1 MPELTQYPETG
12 KHLQRFC
19 GDTIEFELT
28 SSEPVTGRAF
38 LCTNVGN
45 AAIHR
50 DEIIRRTEQR
60 LNQIGQDWN
69 NIPMQRTDEYSF
81 RVRLALS
88 EVGHFECKCGIVDD
102 DGNTTWVKGDNL
114 HLNVISADYCASNTV
129 YCAFV
134 RQFGANKTRSGSAL
148 PDGVTQESI
157 TRLDES
163 GYSVIPA
170 GGTFRGLIRELDHIV
185 DRLKCRIIH
194 LLPINPVPTT
204 YARMGRFGSPYA
216 SQDFTAVDPALA
228 EFDTKASPLEQF
240 FELVDAVH
248 RKNACIFLDIA
259 INHTGWASKLQE
271 EHPDW
276 FVRKDDGTYVSPGAW
291 GVTWGD
297 LIELDHKN
305 PPLWSYLANVFLT
318 WCRRGVDGFRC
329 DAGYMIPEA
338 AWEYIIAMVRREFPD
353 TVFLLEGLGGAT
365 EVTQALLDRAN
376 MDWAYSELFQN
387 YSRDQIEGYL
397 NYAWNES
404 CSNGIMIHYAETHD
418 NNRLAT
424 SGERY
429 ARLRTALS
437 ALASSCG
444 AFGFTN
450 GVEWFAKEKVDV
462 HQDSA
467 LNWGAETNQIDFIAR
482 LNTILALHPAFFNG
496 AFIRCIDSGS
506 PDAVVIIRT
515 NREAEHFILVAMNLN
530 CDRTVTAEWDAS
542 YATFTREKMYDLI
555 SGRRLDILSVRGHKW
570 SLPLSPGRVVCLSP
584 EQQWIPKIEEAAAG
598 GRLEYDHLED
608 QQAAALVLTA
618 LTAKRK
624 TPVLADDD
632 VPALTRRLRESPEG
646 FLQDLFSD
654 RPEIPYVV
662 WNWPTDLR
670 REIIVAPGRS
680 ILVAAPVRF
689 RFFIVR
695 NEDNRV
701 IASARSIHCKDGR
714 FVSIVPPLPTP
725 DKPTE
730 LRVAVFVSE
739 GDELRRDTA
748 VLMLMPRD
756 IDKAVVSLTR
766 DEFFMKGRTF
776 LQANGRGGA
785 VHVCIETGR
794 LLSRYDAI
802 MLANLHPEIP
812 VDRHIMW
819 RRFRMWMI
827 YRARRQ
833 QITSEMID
841 RFHIASDGG
850 AVLGFKVP
858 VGNARVVGLM
868 LKLSMIPE
876 KNAVRASFLRYAYT
890 GSGETIDDSEPVQL
904 LISPDL
910 EDRNFH
916 CLTKASE
923 GPQDTFP
930 AAVTESPRGFV
941 FRPAS
946 DRIFRMTAS
955 SGTFRR
961 ADEWSY
967 MNYQE
972 NEAERGLDPNCDL
985 YSPGYFK
992 CSLNGNETLHL
1003 IGQIMTSE
1011 DEPKI
1016 SPVPE
1021 EKPCYDRMTDD
1032 LQTVMLNSL
1041 KAFIVKRGDLKTVI
1055 AGYPWFLDW
1064 GRDTL
1069 IFVRGLITEPVF
1081 HEDVKQILVQFASL
1095 VKDGTICN
1103 MISGTDTGNRDTSDA
1118 PLWLFIGVRDMCV
1131 ALGNKDFLKTKVKDR
1146 GTLLDLLVE
1155 LAEGLVKGTPN
1166 GIACDAESGLIFSPA
1181 HFTWMDTNYPA
1192 GTPREGYPVEIQA
1205 LWYASLRFLAE
1216 SLPEKQAARW
1226 SELAA
1231 RVKESFLKY
1240 FPLKEEGFLSDCLHC
1255 KPGTPA
1261 SKAEPDDHLRPNQ
1274 LLAITLGLVE
1284 DKKLRRI
1291 ILLNT
1296 SELLVPGG
1304 IRSLADRPVK
1314 YPLPVYGADG
1324 KLLNDPYHPYQG
1336 HYCGDEDTRR
1346 KVAYHNG
1353 TAWTW
1358 QMPLFPEAYYIT
1370 HGRFG
1375 RATAI
1380 SLLSSMAVQLD
1391 NGCIMHMPEILD
1403 GDYPHKPRGCDA
1415 QAWGLS
1421 EYYRVWKLLHPAS
1434 KSTGKDHE

>member
-1 MPELTQYPETG
+1 MPELKQYPEAG
-12 KHLQRFC
+12 AHLQRFC
-19 GDTIEFELT
+19 GDVVEFVLT
-28 SSEPVTGRAF
+28 GSEPLAGRAF
-38 LCTNVGN
+38 LCTNIGN

-50 DEIIRRTEQR
+50 DEIILHAERR
-60 LNQIGQDWN
+60 LNPIGQDWN
-69 NIPMQRTDEYSF
+69 NIPMQRVDEYSF
-81 RVRLALS
+81 RVRLALA

-102 DGNTTWVKGDNL
+102 DSNTTWVGGDNV
-114 HLNVISADYCASNTV
+114 HLNVISSAYCASNTV

-134 RQFGANKTRSGSAL
+134 RQFGANKARPASAL
-148 PDGVTQESI
+148 PPGVTDEGI
-157 TRLDES
+157 AALDDA
-163 GYSVIPA
+163 GYSVIPG

-185 DRLKCRIIH
+185 GKLKCRIIH

-248 RKNACIFLDIA
+248 RRNACIFLDIA

-271 EHPDW
+271 ERPDW
-276 FVRKDDGTYVSPGAW
+276 FVRQNDGTFVSPGAW

-305 PPLWSYLANVFLT
+305 PSLWSYLADVFLT

-338 AWEYIIAMVRREFPD
+338 AWEYIIATVRREFPD
-353 TVFLLEGLGGAT
+353 TVFLLEGLGGAL
-365 EVTQALLDRAN
+365 EVTRALLDRAN

-387 YSRDQIEGYL
+387 YSRRQIEGYL

-404 CSNGIMIHYAETHD
+404 STNGLMIHYAETHD
-418 NNRLAT
+418 NNRLAA

-429 ARLRTALS
+429 AMLRTALS
-437 ALASSCG
+437 AMASSCG

-462 HQDSA
+462 HRDSA
-467 LNWGAETNQIDFIAR
+467 LNWGASPNQIEFIAR

-496 AFIRCIDSGS
+496 AFVKCIDSGS
-506 PDAVVIIRT
+506 PDAVALIRT
-515 NREAEHFILVAMNLN
+515 NRDAEHFILSAMNLN
-530 CDRTVTAEWDAS
+530 CDCTTTVRWDIS
-542 YATFTREKMYDLI
+542 YARFTREKMYDLI
-555 SGRRLDILSVRGHKW
+555 SGRRMDILFQHDHKC
-570 SLPLSPGRVVCLSP
+570 SLPLSPGQVVCLSP
-584 EQQWIPKIEEAAAG
+584 EPEWLPKIEEAAAG
-598 GRLEYDHLED
+598 DRLKYDHLEE
-608 QQAAALVLTA
+608 QQAAALALRA
-618 LTAKRK
+618 LTAKRGA
-624 TPVLADDD
+624 PVLADEDI
-632 VPALTRRLRESPEG
+632 PALARRLRESPEG
-646 FLQDLFSD
+646 FLQELFEGQAD
-654 RPEIPYVV
+654 IPYVV
-662 WNWPTDLR
+662 WKWPEDLH
-670 REIIVAPGRS
+670 REVMIASGRS
-680 ILVAAPVRF
+680 ILVSSPVRF
-689 RFFIVR
+689 RFHLVR
-695 NEDNRV
+695 SDGRV
-701 IASARSIHCKDGR
+701 VASARSISCSDGR
-714 FVSIVPPLPTP
+714 FVSIVPPLPAP
-725 DKPTE
+725 DRPLE
-730 LRVAVFVSE
+730 LKVSVFVSKD
-739 GDELRRDTA
+739 GELRRDTSA
-748 VLMLMPRD
+748 LMLLPAD
-756 IDKAVVSLTR
+756 IGRAVVSLTR
-766 DEFFMKGRTF
+766 DEFFLKGRTF
-776 LQANGRGGA
+776 LQTNGRGAA
-785 VHVCIETGR
+785 VHVCVESGR

-802 MLANLHPEIP
+802 LLANLHPEIP

-819 RRFRMWMI
+819 RRLRVWLIFRG
-827 YRARRQ
+827 RRQ
-833 QITSEMID
+833 MITTEMID
-841 RFHIASDGG
+841 TFHIAADGG
-850 AVLGFKVP
+850 AVWRFQVP
-858 VGNARVVGLM
+858 VGNARIVGLA
-868 LKLSMIPE
+868 LKFSIIPDR
-876 KNAVRASFLRYAYT
+876 NAVRASFHRYACT
-890 GSGETIDDSEPVQL
+890 GSGRTISDEEPVFL

-916 CLTKASE
+916 CSTKASE

-930 AAVTESPRGFV
+930 AAVAVSARGFT
-941 FRPAS
+941 FSPAP

-955 SGTFRR
+955 FGTFRR
-961 ADEWSY
+961 SDEWMY

-972 NEAERGLDPNCDL
+972 IEAERGLDPNCDL

-992 CSLNGNETLHL
+992 CSLNGNDTLYL
-1003 IGQIMTSE
+1003 IGQIMTSA

-1016 SPVPE
+1016 SPVPG
-1021 EKPCYDRMTDD
+1021 EKPDYGMMNDD
-1032 LQTVMLNSL
+1032 LETVMLNSL
-1041 KAFIVKRGDLKTVI
+1041 RAFIVKRGGLKTVI

-1069 IFVRGLITEPVF
+1069 IFVRGLIPEPSF
-1081 HEDVKQILVQFASL
+1081 HEDVRKILLQFASL
-1095 VKDGTICN
+1095 AKDGTICN
-1103 MISGTDTGNRDTSDA
+1103 MIAGTDTGNRDTSDA
-1118 PLWLFIGVRDMCV
+1118 PLWLFIGVRDLCE
-1131 ALGNKDFLKTKVKDR
+1131 ALGSRDFLKTPVADR
-1146 GTLLDLLVE
+1146 GTLLDMLVE

-1166 GIACDAESGLIFSPA
+1166 GIACDPESGLVFSPA

-1205 LWYASLRFLAE
+1205 LWYASLRFLADA
-1216 SLPEKQAARW
+1216 LPEKKAGRW
-1226 SELAA
+1226 AKLAEQV
-1231 RVKESFLKY
+1231 RKSFLRL
-1240 FPLKEEGFLSDCLHC
+1240 FPLKDEGFLSDCLHC
-1255 KPGTPA
+1255 APGVPA
-1261 SKAEPDDHLRPNQ
+1261 AEAEPDDHLRPNQ

-1284 DKKLRRI
+1284 DMALRRS

-1314 YPLPVYGADG
+1314 YPLPVCAADG
-1324 KLLNDPYHPYQG
+1324 TPLNDPLHPYQG
-1336 HYCGDEDTRR
+1336 HYCGDEDTKR

-1358 QMPLFPEAYYIT
+1358 QMPLFPEAYYMT
-1370 HGRFG
+1370 HGAFG

-1403 GDYPHKPRGCDA
+1403 GDWPHKPRGCDA

-1434 KSTGKDHE
+1434 KSTGKAHE

>member
-1 MPELTQYPETG
+1 MPELMQYPEAG
-12 KHLQRFC
+12 SHLQRFC
-19 GDTIEFELT
+19 GDTLEFVLT
-28 SSEPVTGRAF
+28 GSEPLKGRAF

-50 DEIIRRTEQR
+50 DEVILHAERR
-60 LNQIGQDWN
+60 LNPIGQDWN
-69 NIPMQRTDEYSF
+69 NIPMQRADEFTF
-81 RVRLALS
+81 RVRLALC
-88 EVGHFECKCGIVDD
+88 EVGHFECKCGIVDE
-102 DGNTTWVKGDNL
+102 DGNMTWVRGDNL
-114 HLNVISADYCASNTV
+114 HLNVISAAFCASNTV

-134 RQFGANKTRSGSAL
+134 RQFGPNKTRPASAL
-148 PDGVTQESI
+148 PPGVTAEGI
-157 TRLDES
+157 KAFDNA
-163 GYSVIPA
+163 GYSVIPC
-170 GGTFRGLIRELDHIV
+170 GGTFRDLIRELDHIIGK
-185 DRLKCRIIH
+185 LKCRIIH

-216 SQDFTAVDPALA
+216 SQDFTEVDPALA

-248 RKNACIFLDIA
+248 SRNACIFLDIA

-276 FVRKDDGTYVSPGAW
+276 FVRKDDGTFVSPGAW
-291 GVTWGD
+291 GITWGD

-338 AWEYIIAMVRREFPD
+338 AWEYIIATVRREFPD
-353 TVFLLEGLGGAT
+353 TVFLLEGLGGAL
-365 EVTQALLDRAN
+365 EVTRALLDRAN

-387 YSRDQIEGYL
+387 YSRQQIEGYL
-397 NYAWNES
+397 NYAWSES

-418 NNRLAT
+418 NNRLAA

-429 ARLRTALS
+429 AMLRTALS

-467 LNWGAETNQIDFIAR
+467 LNWGASPNQISFIAR

-496 AFIRCIDSGS
+496 AFVKCIDSGS
-506 PDAVVIIRT
+506 PDIVVIIRT
-515 NREAEHFILVAMNLN
+515 NRDAEHFVLIAMNLN
-530 CDRTVTAEWDAS
+530 CDRTTTAEWDSS
-542 YATFTREKMYDLI
+542 YARFTQEKMYDLI
-555 SGRRLDILSVRGHKW
+555 SGRRMEILSVRGHKW
-570 SLPLSPGRVVCLSP
+570 SLPLAPGQVVCLTP
-584 EQQWIPKIEEAAAG
+584 EPDWLPKIEEAASG
-598 GRLEYDHLED
+598 GRLKYDHLEE
-608 QQAAALVLTA
+608 QQAAALVLRA
-618 LTAKRK
+618 LTAKNG
-624 TPVLADDD
+624 TPVLSGVD
-632 VPALTRRLRESPEG
+632 VRALARRLRESPEA
-646 FLQDLFSD
+646 FLQELFEGRSD
-654 RPEIPYVV
+654 IPYVV
-662 WNWPTDLR
+662 WKWPEDLHR
-670 REIIVAPGRS
+670 AVIVAPGRS
-680 ILVAAPVRF
+680 ILVTAPVRF
-689 RFFIVR
+689 RFHIIR
-695 NEDNRV
+695 ADGRV
-701 IASARSIHCKDGR
+701 IASARSISCADGR
-714 FVSIVPPLPTP
+714 FVSIVPPLPVP
-725 DKPTE
+725 DKKPVE
-730 LRVAVFVSE
+730 LKVSIFVSE
-739 GDELRRDTA
+739 DAGLRRDNA
-748 VLMLMPRD
+748 VLLLLPQD

-766 DEFFMKGRTF
+766 DDFFLKGRTF
-776 LQANGRGGA
+776 LQTNGRGA
-785 VHVCIETGR
+785 ALRVCIETDR
-794 LLSRYDAI
+794 LTSRYDALL
-802 MLANLHPEIP
+802 LANLHPEIP

-819 RRFRMWMI
+819 RRFRFWMI

-833 QITSEMID
+833 EITSEMID
-841 RFHIASDGG
+841 TFHIASDGG
-850 AVLGFKVP
+850 AVWCFKVP

-868 LKLSMIPE
+868 VKLSMIWDR
-876 KNAVRASFLRYAYT
+876 NAVRASFHRYAYT
-890 GSGETIDDSEPVQL
+890 ESGETIADAEPVHL

-916 CLTKASE
+916 CSTKASE
-923 GPQDTFP
+923 GPQDAFP
-930 AAVTESPRGFV
+930 AAVTSSARGFV

-946 DRIFRMTAS
+946 DRIFRMMAS
-955 SGTFRR
+955 GGTFHRS
-961 ADEWSY
+961 DEWMY

-972 NEAERGLDPNCDL
+972 VEADRGLDPHCDL

-992 CSLNGNETLHL
+992 CELAGNDVLYL
-1003 IGQIMTSE
+1003 IGQVMTSE

-1016 SPVPE
+1016 SPVPD
-1021 EKPCYDRMTDD
+1021 EKPCYDVMTDD
-1032 LQTVMLNSL
+1032 LETVMLNSL
-1041 KAFIVKRGDLKTVI
+1041 RAFIVKRGDLKTVI

-1069 IFVRGLITEPVF
+1069 IFVRGLMPEPSF
-1081 HEDVKQILVQFASL
+1081 HEDVKKILVQFASL
-1095 VKDGTICN
+1095 AKDGTICN
-1103 MISGTDTGNRDTSDA
+1103 MIAGTDTGNRDTSDA
-1118 PLWLFIGVRDMCV
+1118 PLWLFIGVRDMCD
-1131 ALGNKDFLKTKVKDR
+1131 ALGSRDFLKTPVKGR
-1146 GTLLDLLVE
+1146 GTLLDVLVE

-1205 LWYASLRFLAE
+1205 LWYAALRFLAD
-1216 SLPEKQAARW
+1216 SLPAKKAERW
-1226 SELAA
+1226 AKLAEQ
-1231 RVKESFLKY
+1231 VKESFLRL
-1240 FPLKEEGFLSDCLHC
+1240 FPLKDEGFLSDCLHC
-1255 KPGTPA
+1255 APGTPA
-1261 SKAEPDDHLRPNQ
+1261 AQAEPDDHLRPNQ

-1284 DKKLRRI
+1284 DMALRRS

-1314 YPLPVYGADG
+1314 YPLPVHGADG
-1324 KLLNDPYHPYQG
+1324 SLLNDPLHPYQG

-1358 QMPLFPEAYYIT
+1358 QMPLFPEAYFIT
-1370 HGRFG
+1370 HGAFG
-1375 RATAI
+1375 RDTAI
-1380 SLLSSMAVQLD
+1380 SLLSTMAIQLD

-1403 GDYPHKPRGCDA
+1403 GDWPHKPRGCDA

-1434 KSTGKDHE
+1434 KSTGKSHE

>member
-1 MPELTQYPETG
+1 MPELTQYPEAG
-12 KHLQRFC
+12 IHLQRFC
-19 GDTIEFELT
+19 GDFIEFTLT
-28 SSEPVTGRAF
+28 GSEPLPGRAF
-38 LCTNVGN
+38 LCTNIGN

-50 DEIIRRTEQR
+50 DEIIRRTERR
-60 LNQIGQDWN
+60 LNPIGQDWN
-69 NIPMQRTDEYSF
+69 NIPMQRVDEYSF
-81 RVRLALS
+81 RVRLALA

-102 DGNTTWVKGDNL
+102 DSNTTWVKGDNV
-114 HLNVISADYCASNTV
+114 HLNVISSAYCASNTI

-134 RQFGANKTRSGSAL
+134 RQFGSNKGRSASAL
-148 PDGVTQESI
+148 PPGVTGESI
-157 TRLDES
+157 GKLDGA
-163 GYSVIPA
+163 GYSVIPC
-170 GGTFRGLIRELDHIV
+170 GGTFRALIRELDHIV
-185 DRLKCRIIH
+185 GKLKCRIIH

-248 RKNACIFLDIA
+248 RRNACIFLDIA

-276 FVRKDDGTYVSPGAW
+276 FVRQDDGTFVSPGAW

-305 PPLWSYLANVFLT
+305 PPLWSYLAGVFLT

-338 AWEYIIAMVRREFPD
+338 AWEYIIARVRREFPD
-353 TVFLLEGLGGAT
+353 TIFLLEGLGGAL

-387 YSRDQIEGYL
+387 YSRQQIEGYL

-404 CSNGIMIHYAETHD
+404 TSNGLMVHYAETHD
-418 NNRLAT
+418 NNRLAA

-429 ARLRTALS
+429 AMLRTALS
-437 ALASSCG
+437 AMASSCG

-467 LNWGAETNQIDFIAR
+467 LNWGASPNQIEFIAR
-482 LNTILALHPAFFNG
+482 LNTILAVHPAFFNG
-496 AFIRCIDSGS
+496 AFVKCIDSGS
-506 PDAVVIIRT
+506 PDAVVLIRT
-515 NREAEHFILVAMNLN
+515 NRDAEHFILSAMNLDCN
-530 CDRTVTAEWDAS
+530 RTTTVEWDIT
-542 YATFTREKMYDLI
+542 YARFSREKMYDLI
-555 SGRRLDILSVRGHKW
+555 SGRRLDILFQHGHKC
-570 SLPLSPGRVVCLSP
+570 SLPLSPGQVVCLSP
-584 EQQWIPKIEEAAAG
+584 EPEWLPKIAEAAAG
-598 GRLEYDHLED
+598 DRLEYDHLEE
-608 QQAAALVLTA
+608 QQAAALVLRA
-618 LTAKRK
+618 LNSKFG
-624 TPVLADDD
+624 TPVLSGEDIPSLA
-632 VPALTRRLRESPEG
+632 RRLRESPEG
-646 FLQDLFSD
+646 FLQELFEGRAD
-654 RPEIPYVV
+654 IPYVV
-662 WNWPTDLR
+662 WKWPEDLR
-670 REIIVAPGRS
+670 REVIVAPGRS
-680 ILVAAPVRF
+680 ILVASPVRF
-689 RFFIVR
+689 RFYVIHP
-695 NEDNRV
+695 EDGRV
-701 IASARSIHCKDGR
+701 IATARSISCADGR
-714 FVSIVPPLPTP
+714 FVSILPAFPVP
-725 DKPTE
+725 DKPLE
-730 LRVAVFVSE
+730 LKISVFVSE
-739 GDELRRDTA
+739 DTGLRRDNA
-748 VLMLMPRD
+748 VLMLLPAD
-756 IDKAVVSLTR
+756 VDKAVVSFTR
-766 DEFFMKGRTF
+766 DEFFLKGRTF
-776 LQANGRGGA
+776 LQTNGRGA
-785 VHVCIETGR
+785 AIHVCMESGR

-802 MLANLHPEIP
+802 LLANLHPEIP

-819 RRFRMWMI
+819 RRLRCWLI
-827 YRARRQ
+827 CRARRQ
-833 QITSEMID
+833 SITTEMIES
-841 RFHIASDGG
+841 FHIASDGG
-850 AVLGFKVP
+850 AVWHFKIP
-858 VGNARVVGLM
+858 IGNARVVGLI
-868 LKLSMIPE
+868 LKLSMIPDC
-876 KNAVRASFLRYAYT
+876 NAVRASFHRYVYK
-890 GSGETIDDSEPVQL
+890 GVGETISDAEPVQL

-916 CLTKASE
+916 SSTKASQ
-923 GPQDTFP
+923 GPQDAFP
-930 AAVTESPRGFV
+930 AAISASARGFT
-941 FRPAS
+941 FKPAS

-955 SGTFRR
+955 AGTFRR
-961 ADEWSY
+961 SDEWMY

-992 CSLNGNETLHL
+992 SELSGDDVLYL
-1003 IGQIMTSE
+1003 IGQVMTSE
-1011 DEPKI
+1011 DDPKI

-1021 EKPCYDRMTDD
+1021 EKPSYDTMTDD
-1032 LQTVMLNSL
+1032 LETIMLNSL
-1041 KAFIVKRGDLKTVI
+1041 RAFIVKRGGLKTVI

-1069 IFVRGLITEPVF
+1069 IFVRGLMAEPSF
-1081 HEDVKQILVQFASL
+1081 HDDVRKILLQFASL
-1095 VKDGTICN
+1095 AKDGTICN
-1103 MISGTDTGNRDTSDA
+1103 MIAGTDTGNRDTSDA
-1118 PLWLFIGVRDMCV
+1118 PLWLFVGVRDMCD
-1131 ALGNKDFLKTKVKDR
+1131 ALGSRDFLKTPVADR
-1146 GTLLDLLVE
+1146 GPLLDVLVE

-1205 LWYASLRFLAE
+1205 LWYAALRFLAD
-1216 SLPEKQAARW
+1216 SLPAKKAARW
-1226 SELAA
+1226 ANLADLV
-1231 RVKESFLKY
+1231 RESFLRF

-1255 KPGTPA
+1255 APGTPA
-1261 SKAEPDDHLRPNQ
+1261 AQAEPDDHLRPNQ
-1274 LLAITLGLVE
+1274 LLAITLGLLE
-1284 DKKLRRI
+1284 DPALRRS

-1314 YPLPVYGADG
+1314 YPLPVCSADG
-1324 KLLNDPYHPYQG
+1324 TPLNDPLHPYQG
-1336 HYCGDEDTRR
+1336 HYSGDEDTHR

-1358 QMPLFPEAYYIT
+1358 QMPLFPEAYYMT
-1370 HGRFG
+1370 HGMFG

-1380 SLLSSMAVQLD
+1380 SLLSSMSIQLD

-1403 GDYPHKPRGCDA
+1403 GDWPHKPRGCDA
-1415 QAWGLS
+1415 QAWGIS

-1434 KSTGKDHE
+1434 KSPGKAHE

>member
-1 MPELTQYPETG
+1 MPELTQRPEAGT
-12 KHLQRFC
+12 HLQRFC
-19 GDTIEFELT
+19 GDNIEFVLT
-28 SSEPVTGRAF
+28 GSEPLKGKAF
-38 LCTNVGN
+38 LCTNIGN

-50 DEIIRRTEQR
+50 DEIIFRTERR
-60 LNQIGQDWN
+60 LNPIGQDWN
-69 NIPMQRTDEYSF
+69 NIPMQRTDEFSF

-102 DGNTTWVKGDNL
+102 DGNTTWVRGDNM
-114 HLNVISADYCASNTV
+114 HLNVISAAYCASNTV

-134 RQFGANKTRSGSAL
+134 RQFGANKTRPASAL
-148 PDGVTQESI
+148 PPGVTAESI
-157 TRLDES
+157 STLDGA
-163 GYSVIPA
+163 GYSVIPP

-216 SQDFTAVDPALA
+216 SQDFTLVDPALA
-228 EFDTKASPLEQF
+228 EFDVKASPLEQF

-248 RKNACIFLDIA
+248 SRNACIFLDIA

-276 FVRKDDGTYVSPGAW
+276 FVRKDDGTFVSPGAW

-297 LIELDHKN
+297 LVELDHKN
-305 PPLWSYLANVFLT
+305 PPLWKYLADVFLT

-353 TVFLLEGLGGAT
+353 TVFLLEGLGGALD
-365 EVTQALLDRAN
+365 VTQNLLDRAN

-387 YSRDQIEGYL
+387 YSRQQIEGYL
-397 NYAWNES
+397 NYAWSES
-404 CSNGIMIHYAETHD
+404 YSNGIMIHYAETHD
-418 NNRLAT
+418 NNRLAA

-429 ARLRTALS
+429 AMLRTALS

-467 LNWGAETNQIDFIAR
+467 LNWGASPNQISFIAR
-482 LNTILALHPAFFNG
+482 LNAILALHPAFFNG
-496 AFIRCIDSGS
+496 AFVRCIDSGS

-515 NREAEHFILVAMNLN
+515 NRETEHFILIAMNLDCN
-530 CDRTVTAEWDAS
+530 RTITAEWDSS

-584 EQQWIPKIEEAAAG
+584 EQDWLPKIEEAVSG
-598 GRLEYDHLED
+598 GRLEYDHLEE
-608 QQAAALVLTA
+608 QQAAALVLRA
-618 LTAKRK
+618 LTAKRG
-624 TPVLADDD
+624 TPVLTADDNI
-632 VPALTRRLRESPEG
+632 PALAKHLRESPG
-646 FLQDLFSD
+646 SFLQGLFD
-654 RPEIPYVV
+654 GRADIPYIV
-662 WNWPTDLR
+662 WKWPEDLH
-670 REIIVAPGRS
+670 REVIVAPGRS
-680 ILVAAPVRF
+680 ILVSAPVRF
-689 RFFIVR
+689 RFFITR
-695 NEDNRV
+695 GDERV
-701 IASARSIHCKDGR
+701 IASARSISCADGR
-714 FVSIVPPLPTP
+714 FVSIVPPLPAP

-730 LRVAVFVSE
+730 MKVSVFVAEE
-739 GDELRRDTA
+739 GGLRRDNA
-748 VLMLMPRD
+748 VLMFLPPD
-756 IDKAVVSLTR
+756 VDKAVVSLSR
-766 DEFFMKGRTF
+766 DDFFLKGRTF
-776 LQANGRGGA
+776 LQTNGRGAA
-785 VHVCIETGR
+785 VHVCMESGR

-802 MLANLHPEIP
+802 LLANLHPEIP

-819 RRFRMWMI
+819 RRFRFWMI

-833 QITSEMID
+833 AITTEMID

-850 AVLGFKVP
+850 AVWYFNVP
-858 VGNARVVGLM
+858 VGNARAVGLV
-868 LKLSMIPE
+868 LKLSILQDR
-876 KNAVRASFLRYAYT
+876 NAVRVAFHRYTVT
-890 GSGETIDDSEPVQL
+890 GAGETIADEEPVQL
-904 LISPDL
+904 IISPDL

-923 GPQDTFP
+923 GPQDAFP
-930 AAVTESPRGFV
+930 AAVTESARGFV
-941 FRPAS
+941 FKPAS
-946 DRIFRMTAS
+946 DRIFRMMAS
-955 SGTFRR
+955 AGSFRR
-961 ADEWSY
+961 SDEWSY

-992 CSLNGNETLHL
+992 CELSGNDTLYL
-1003 IGQIMTSE
+1003 IGQILTGE

-1021 EKPCYDRMTDD
+1021 EKPRYDRMSDD
-1032 LQTVMLNSL
+1032 LRTVMLNSL
-1041 KAFIVKRGDLKTVI
+1041 RAFIVKRGELKTVI

-1069 IFVRGLITEPVF
+1069 IFVRGLMTELMF
-1081 HEDVKQILVQFASL
+1081 HDDVKQILLQFASL

-1103 MISGTDTGNRDTSDA
+1103 MIAGTDTGNRDTSDA
-1118 PLWLFIGVRDMCV
+1118 PLWLFIGVRDMCA
-1131 ALGNKDFLKTKVKDR
+1131 ALGNNDFLKTPVKDR
-1146 GTLLDLLVE
+1146 GTLLDVLVE

-1166 GIACDAESGLIFSPA
+1166 GIACDPESGLIFSPA

-1216 SLPEKQAARW
+1216 SLPEKKAARW
-1226 SELAA
+1226 SELAGQV
-1231 RVKESFLKY
+1231 RESFLKY
-1240 FPLKEEGFLSDCLHC
+1240 FPLQEEGYLSDCLHC
-1255 KPGTPA
+1255 TPGTPA

-1284 DKKLRRI
+1284 DMTLRRS
-1291 ILLNT
+1291 ILLNA

-1324 KLLNDPYHPYQG
+1324 ALLNDPQRPYQG

-1370 HGRFG
+1370 HGAFG
-1375 RATAI
+1375 RATAV
-1380 SLLSSMAVQLD
+1380 SLLSSMAIQLD

-1403 GDYPHKPRGCDA
+1403 GDWPHKPRGCDA

-1434 KSTGKDHE
+1434 KSTGKNNE

>member
-1 MPELTQYPETG
+1 MPELKQYPEAG
-12 KHLQRFC
+12 CHLQRFC
-19 GDTIEFELT
+19 GDTIEFTLAG
-28 SSEPVTGRAF
+28 SEPLTGRAF
-38 LCTNVGN
+38 LCTNIGN
-45 AAIHR
+45 AATHR
-50 DEIIRRTEQR
+50 DEIIQQTERR
-60 LNQIGQDWN
+60 LNPIGQDWN
-69 NIPMQRTDEYSF
+69 NIPMQRVDEYTF
-81 RVRLALS
+81 RVRLALA
-88 EVGHFECKCGIVDD
+88 EVGHFECKCGVLDE
-102 DGNTTWVKGDNL
+102 DGNTTWVKGDNM
-114 HLNVISADYCASNTV
+114 HLNVISAAFCSSNTV

-134 RQFGANKTRSGSAL
+134 RQFGPNKGRPGSVL
-148 PDGVTQESI
+148 PDGVTAEGI
-157 TRLDES
+157 GTLDNA
-163 GYSVIPA
+163 GYSVIPC
-170 GGTFRGLIRELDHIV
+170 GGTFRALARELDHIV
-185 DRLKCRIIH
+185 GKLKCRIIH
-194 LLPINPVPTT
+194 LLPVNPVPTT

-248 RKNACIFLDIA
+248 RRNAFIFLDIA

-276 FVRKDDGTYVSPGAW
+276 FVRQDDGTFVSPGAW

-353 TVFLLEGLGGAT
+353 TVFLLEGLGGAL

-387 YSRDQIEGYL
+387 YSRQQIEGYL
-397 NYAWNES
+397 NYAWSES

-418 NNRLAT
+418 NNRLAA

-429 ARLRTALS
+429 AMLRTALS
-437 ALASSCG
+437 AMASSCG

-467 LNWGAETNQIDFIAR
+467 LNWGASPNQIAYIAR

-496 AFIRCIDSGS
+496 AFVKCIDSGS
-506 PDAVVIIRT
+506 PDIVVIIRT
-515 NREAEHFILVAMNLN
+515 NRGAEHFVLIAMNLN
-530 CDRTVTAEWDAS
+530 CDRTMTAEWDSSHAR
-542 YATFTREKMYDLI
+542 FTREKMYDLI
-555 SGRRLDILSVRGHKW
+555 SGRRMDILSRGHKW
-570 SLPLSPGRVVCLSP
+570 SLPLAPGQVVCLSP
-584 EQQWIPKIEEAAAG
+584 EEDWLPKIRDAAAADG
-598 GRLEYDHLED
+598 LEYDHLED
-608 QQAAALVLTA
+608 QQAAALVLRA
-618 LTAKRK
+618 LAAKHG
-624 TPVLADDD
+624 TPVLTDDD
-632 VPALTRRLRESPEG
+632 IPALVRRLRESPER
-646 FLQDLFSD
+646 FLQELYEGRTDV
-654 RPEIPYVV
+654 PYVV
-662 WNWPTDLR
+662 WKWPEDLH
-670 REIIVAPGRS
+670 REVIVAPGRS
-680 ILVAAPVRF
+680 ILISSPVRF
-689 RFFIVR
+689 RFYVIR
-695 NEDNRV
+695 PEDGRV
-701 IASARSIHCKDGR
+701 IATARSISCADGR
-714 FVSIVPPLPTP
+714 FVSILPAFPVP
-725 DKPTE
+725 DKPLE
-730 LRVAVFVSE
+730 LRVSVFVSE
-739 GDELRRDTA
+739 DAGLRRDNA
-748 VLMLMPRD
+748 VLMLLPKD
-756 IDKAVVSLTR
+756 VDKAVVSLTR
-766 DEFFMKGRTF
+766 DEFFLKGRTF
-776 LQANGRGGA
+776 LQTNGRGAA
-785 VHVCIETGR
+785 VHVCIESGR

-802 MLANLHPEIP
+802 LLANLHPEIP

-819 RRFRMWMI
+819 RRFRIWMI

-833 QITSEMID
+833 MITTEMIET
-841 RFHIASDGG
+841 FHIASDGG
-850 AVLGFKVP
+850 AVWHFKVP
-858 VGNARVVGLM
+858 VGNARVVGLV
-868 LKLSMIPE
+868 LKISMIPDR
-876 KNAVRASFLRYAYT
+876 NAVRASFHRYAYK
-890 GSGETIDDSEPVQL
+890 GVGETIADSEPVHL

-916 CLTKASE
+916 CSTKASE
-923 GPQDTFP
+923 GPQDSFP
-930 AAVTESPRGFV
+930 AAVTEFARGFT
-941 FRPAS
+941 FKPAS

-955 SGTFRR
+955 AGTFRR
-961 ADEWSY
+961 SDEWMY

-992 CSLNGNETLHL
+992 CQLAGDDVLYL
-1003 IGQIMTSE
+1003 IGQIATSE

-1021 EKPCYDRMTDD
+1021 EKPCYDRMSDD
-1032 LQTVMLNSL
+1032 LEAVILNSL
-1041 KAFIVKRGDLKTVI
+1041 RAFIVKRGGLKTVI

-1069 IFVRGLITEPVF
+1069 IFVRGLMPEPSF
-1081 HEDVKQILVQFASL
+1081 HEDVKKILVQFASL
-1095 VKDGTICN
+1095 AKDGTICN
-1103 MISGTDTGNRDTSDA
+1103 MIAGTDTGNRDTSDA
-1118 PLWLFIGVRDMCV
+1118 PLWLFVGVRDMCD
-1131 ALGNKDFLKTKVKDR
+1131 ALGSRDFLKTPVADR
-1146 GTLLDLLVE
+1146 GTLLDVLVE

-1166 GIACDAESGLIFSPA
+1166 GIACDPESGLIFSPA

-1205 LWYASLRFLAE
+1205 LWYAALRFLAD
-1216 SLPEKQAARW
+1216 SLPAKKAARW
-1226 SELAA
+1226 EKLAGQV
-1231 RVKESFLKY
+1231 RESFLKF
-1240 FPLKEEGFLSDCLHC
+1240 FPLKDEGYLSDCLHC
-1255 KPGTPA
+1255 APGTPA
-1261 SKAEPDDHLRPNQ
+1261 AKAEPDDHLRPNQ

-1284 DKKLRRI
+1284 DTALRRG

-1314 YPLPVYGADG
+1314 YPLPIYGADG
-1324 KLLNDPYHPYQG
+1324 SLLNDPLHPYQG

-1358 QMPLFPEAYYIT
+1358 QMPLFPEAYYMT
-1370 HGRFG
+1370 HGAFG
-1375 RATAI
+1375 RATAT
-1380 SLLSSMAVQLD
+1380 SLLSSMAIQLD

-1403 GDYPHKPRGCDA
+1403 GDWPHKARGCDA

-1421 EYYRVWKLLHPAS
+1421 EYYRVWKLLHPAP
-1434 KSTGKDHE
+1434 KSTGKAHE